1 MNDIN
6 ATMEGMIIR
15 GLVIEPAAIGAAS
28 TNRFLVHCFGRA
40 EIKIAL
46 ARPLLGLMGAIDDSN
61 SAMS

>member
-1 MNDIN
+1 MKETI
-6 ATMEGMIIR
+6 ATIEGMMIR

-28 TNRFLVHCFGRA
+28 TNRFLVHCFGRE

-46 ARPLLGLMGAIDDSN
+46 PRPLLGFMGAIDDSN